1 MPLVE
6 DICWRVSLHRRKRTL
21 GRPLHTGV
29 EESDGTP
36 QYAPGMP
43 EAPDLDDLVRSAQAG
58 DRQAFHDLVVAA
70 QTEVRLFAA
79 ARAPN
84 LDLAEEA
91 VQAGFVTAYERLHDY
106 QPRGTFVPWVKGIVL
121 NRLREE
127 LRTRRRLGGN
137 DLLDQLLVEPAANA
151 SEEAIATT
159 ADEEIAR
166 LRCCLERLAPRA
178 RLMLARRYT
187 DGLPVARLA
196 QHFHQSEAAITGLL
210 HRIRRSLRTCIETGR
225 TA

>member
-1 MPLVE
+1 MPLHGVVE
-6 DICWRVSLHRRKRTL
+6 VGWPTA
-21 GRPLHTGV
+21 
-29 EESDGTP
+29 
-36 QYAPGMP
+36 QYGIDMP
-43 EAPDLDDLVRSAQAG
+43 DAGELDDLVRRAQAG

-70 QTEVRLFAA
+70 QSEVRLFAA

-91 VQAGFVTAYERLHDY
+91 VQAGFVTAYERLLDY

-127 LRTRRRLGGN
+127 MRARHRHVGG
-137 DLLDQLLVEPAANA
+137 DLLDQLLIEPDTKTN
-151 SEEAIATT
+151 EEAIGMAT
-159 ADEEIAR
+159 DEEIAR
-166 LRCCLERLAPRA
+166 MRSCLERLAPRA
-178 RLMLARRYT
+178 RLMLARRYS

-210 HRIRRSLRTCIETGR
+210 HRIRRSLRSCIETGR